1 MIRMHVLSILV
12 ENHAGVLSRISG
24 LFSRRMYNIDSL
36 SVGVTENP
44 DVSRMTVVT
53 HTDEDT
59 LNQIKN
65 QLAKQE
71 NVLKITEL
79 DKENAVLR
87 EHVLIKVSAKDRVG
101 VMQVCDIFRANIVD
115 VSSEHMT
122 AELTGAPSKIS
133 AFIALMEEQY
143 EVQDLVRTG
152 LTGLARG

>member
-1 MIRMHVLSILV
+1 MTRMRVLSILV

-24 LFSRRMYNIDSL
+24 MFSRRMYNIDSL
-36 SVGVTENP
+36 SVGETEDPN
-44 DVSRMTVVT
+44 VSRMTVVT

-59 LNQIKN
+59 FIQIKN

-79 DKENAVLR
+79 HKENAVLR

-101 VMQVCDIFRANIVD
+101 VMQICDIFRANIVD
-115 VSSEHMT
+115 LSTEYMT
-122 AELTGAPSKIS
+122 AELTGAPGKIS
-133 AFIALMEEQY
+133 AFIALMQEQY
-143 EVQDLVRTG
+143 EVKDLVRTG